1 VVLPSGET
9 CAVIATAAVDELRG
23 LFNHVTR
30 GGMGM
35 SDVLPILSMKGITK
49 VFPGVKALSGVDFRL
64 FKGEVHAIMGQN
76 GAGKSTLVKVLT
88 GVYERDSGEMLL
100 EGKSIQAGSPLEA
113 QRLGISTVYQEINL
127 CPNLS
132 VAENIFA
139 GRQPMRFG
147 RIDWKTLTRK
157 AKEVL
162 KRLNIVIDV
171 TQILSSYSIAI
182 QQMVAIARVLDISSK
197 ILILDE
203 PTSSLDET
211 EVEQLFK
218 VIRAL
223 RDEGLAILFITHFLD
238 QTYQISDRITILKN
252 GELIGEFKTK
262 ALPKLDLIAKMLGKE
277 LSEFSYAADND
288 ERKKAFAKASK
299 AAKSLLEVKDLGL
312 RGSIAPFDLNLN
324 EGEVLGL
331 AGLLGSGRTEMA
343 RLIFGIDGANQG
355 EIHVRGKRAN
365 INSPH
370 SAMMAGMGFC
380 SEDRKSEGIVAD
392 LTVRENIIL
401 ALQARNGIFK
411 FLQAKKQLEI
421 ADELIKSLAIKT
433 PSANNQASQ
442 LSGGNQQKVMLAR
455 WLATNP
461 IVLILDEPTR
471 GIDVG
476 AKLEIME
483 LILNLS
489 RQGMGMIFI
498 SSEFEE
504 VVRCSSK
511 IAVLKD
517 KAKIAELNGDQ
528 VNESNIMHTIAG
540 GK

>member
-1 VVLPSGET
+1 
-9 CAVIATAAVDELRG
+9 
-23 LFNHVTR
+23 
-30 GGMGM
+30 M
-35 SDVLPILSMKGITK
+35 SDEMPILSMKRITK
-49 VFPGVKALSGVDFRL
+49 VFPGVKALSDVDFRL

-88 GVYERDSGEMLL
+88 GVHEHDSGEILL
-100 EGKSIQAGSPLEA
+100 EGRPIRPDSPLAA
-113 QRLGISTVYQEINL
+113 QKLGISTVYQEINL

-132 VAENIFA
+132 VAENIFV
-139 GRQPMRFG
+139 GRQPMRFAG
-147 RIDWKTLTRK
+147 IDWKALNRR
-157 AKEVL
+157 AEEIL
-162 KRLNIVIDV
+162 KRLNIAIDV

-218 VIRAL
+218 VIRSL

-252 GELIGEFKTK
+252 GAFVGEFRTK

-277 LSEFSYAADND
+277 LSEFSFAMGSD
-288 ERKKAFAKASK
+288 ERKKAFAQVSK
-299 AAKSLLEVKDLGL
+299 DAKSLLKVKGLGL
-312 RGSIAPFDLNLN
+312 RGSIAPFDLDLN
-324 EGEVLGL
+324 EGDVLGI

-355 EIHVRGKRAN
+355 EIQIKGKKAAISTPRG
-365 INSPH
+365 
-370 SAMMAGMGFC
+370 AMMAGMGFC
-380 SEDRKSEGIVAD
+380 SEDRKHEGTFGE
-392 LTVRENIIL
+392 LTVRENLIL
-401 ALQARNGIFK
+401 ALQARKGI
-411 FLQAKKQLEI
+411 LRYIPTRKQLEI
-421 ADELIKSLAIKT
+421 ADELIRSLDIKT
-433 PSANNQASQ
+433 PSANNEAGQ

-461 IVLILDEPTR
+461 IILILDEPTR

-489 RQGMGMIFI
+489 QKGMGVIFI

-504 VVRCSSK
+504 VVRCSNR
-511 IAVLKD
+511 IVVLKD
-517 KAKIAELNGDQ
+517 KAKIAELSGDDM
-528 VNESNIMHTIAG
+528 NESRIMQTIAG